1 MSKLLIATNNQG
13 KVREIKAI
21 LNGFYDEIV
30 SLKDEGIKA
39 DVVEDGSSFYE
50 NAKKKAEEISL
61 MTDCDVI
68 ADDSGLC
75 VEALGGAPGIYSAR
89 YAGEHATDE
98 ENNEKLMNAIREFPE
113 DKRQGKYVCCMVMA
127 RGGKEFLHATGE
139 CEGVILDKEI
149 GNEGFGYDPMFFL
162 PEYDKTF
169 GQIDPEIKNKISH
182 RSKALAEVRRKFDEK

>member
-61 MTDCDVI
+61 MTECDVI

-127 RGGKEFLHATGE
+127 RGGKEFLNATGE

-162 PEYDKTF
+162 PEYNKTF